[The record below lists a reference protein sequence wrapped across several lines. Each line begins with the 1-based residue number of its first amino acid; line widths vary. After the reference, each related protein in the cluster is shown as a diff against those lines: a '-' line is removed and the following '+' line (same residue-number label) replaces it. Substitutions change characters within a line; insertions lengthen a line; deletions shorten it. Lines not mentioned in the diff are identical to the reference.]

1 MTKCSCG
8 HRDKDKC
15 NKENGSNNG
24 KMCLKEGNNYVPQE
38 LVQYITRSA
47 WVDDAADYLIEI
59 GLYNCDEFNY
69 ACERV
74 KAFMH
79 WNIDESGELI
89 EIDARE
95 FLRGV
100 LREVLEE

>member
-8 HRDKDKC
+8 YRDKDKC

-47 WVDDAADYLIEI
+47 WVDDVADYLIEI
-59 GLYNCDEFNY
+59 GVYTNFKHACEVVKSAVYSEGDEFFKTNP
-69 ACERV
+69 AEFVRN
-74 KAFMH
+74 M
-79 WNIDESGELI
+79 IR
-89 EIDARE
+89 RE
-95 FLRGV
+95 
-100 LREVLEE
+100 LEE